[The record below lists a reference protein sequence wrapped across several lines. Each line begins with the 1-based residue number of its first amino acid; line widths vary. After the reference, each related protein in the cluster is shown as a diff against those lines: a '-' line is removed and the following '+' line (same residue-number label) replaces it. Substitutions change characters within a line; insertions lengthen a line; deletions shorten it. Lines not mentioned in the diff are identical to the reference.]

1 MKCDQCNEEII
12 REEGSLTTGYGVD
25 KSGNK
30 VCHKCCGEND
40 SARLANSA
48 LGDRFTFYL
57 TKEGITN
64 WPGTFKVKAYYM
76 QDSKHNWGL
85 TRTDVWFRHQG
96 NHFHGYSIGHNTQ
109 ILHVKRIK

>member
-40 SARLANSA
+40 SKKLALSVP
-48 LGDRFTFYL
+48 GDRFTFYL

-64 WPGTFKVKAYYM
+64 WSGTLIIPTSST
-76 QDSKHNWGL
+76 SKSRHNWGL

-96 NHFHGYSIGHNTQ
+96 NNFHGYSIGEFTQ
-109 ILHVKRIK
+109 VLHVKRIK